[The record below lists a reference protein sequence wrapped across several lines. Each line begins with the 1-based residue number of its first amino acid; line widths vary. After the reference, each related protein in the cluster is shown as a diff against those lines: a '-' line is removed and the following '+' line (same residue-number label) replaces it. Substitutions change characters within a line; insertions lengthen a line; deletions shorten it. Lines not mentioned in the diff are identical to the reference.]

1 VTSRRQR
8 AANRANSAKSTGPRS
23 QAGKAASQLNA
34 RRHGLAT
41 AVQSEPGADAEIER
55 LASAIVDEAG
65 RPDPIEFARRV
76 AEAEIDLRRIQR
88 ARVTRAKLPDLINL
102 SFKFV
107 PSPNRKLFMK
117 EVRRE
122 TRHKKISM
130 ERLNIR
136 LRRMGWRPDAP
147 QHVEAPIKPSGIR
160 NTDPKI
166 LDRYERRAFS
176 RRKSAIRRFDELRF
190 GQGPQS
196 ASGAASRA

>member
-23 QAGKAASQLNA
+23 EAGKAASRLNA
-34 RRHGLAT
+34 RLHGLAT

-65 RPDPIEFARRV
+65 RPDLIEFARRV

-107 PSPNRKLFMK
+107 ASPNQKMYRKAVHYESLRK
-117 EVRRE
+117 EFS
-122 TRHKKISM
+122 I
-130 ERLNIR
+130 ERLRKR
-136 LRRMGWRPDAP
+136 LWRLGWDPHAP
-147 QHVEAPIKPSGIR
+147 AHVEAPVKPGGIK
-160 NTDPKI
+160 NTDPKV
-166 LDRYERRAFS
+166 LERYERRATS
-176 RRKSAIRRFDELRF
+176 RRKSAIRRFDALSRSATA
-190 GQGPQS
+190 QG
-196 ASGAASRA
+196 ASGGA